1 MSLTKKKLGR
11 PARVLALW
19 LMVVAMSTSGAIEAE
34 SKQTTLEATVQW
46 AGVIESGR
54 LNESSGLAA
63 SQRYSD
69 VLWSMNDSGGNA
81 ELFALSASGKHL
93 GSWLLDMPKPSDWE
107 AMTSFMWE
115 QKPYL
120 LVADIG
126 DNFATREQV
135 SYTIIAEPDIRNLP
149 TDARLAPVL
158 TQTFTYPEGPR
169 DSEAIAVN
177 AAQGELLVLSK
188 RTQPPELYR
197 LPLTLDT
204 NRKGASN
211 TMPTQVAEKIGS
223 LGGFEKPDRAAVDL
237 YGEAWPY
244 LGMPTGMSLFGDR
257 LLITT
262 LEDAFLF
269 DRKHMAAPPQRIPLP
284 YIGQREAITFVGS
297 EGNVAYVSHER
308 KYGMRQAQL
317 LRIVLIQAEM
327 PPREALGTRKGVAVV
342 EQ

>member
-1 MSLTKKKLGR
+1 MSFINKKRERL
-11 PARVLALW
+11 ARVLALW
-19 LMVVAMSTSGAIEAE
+19 LLVAMSSSWAMDAE
-34 SKQTTLEATVQW
+34 FKQTTLPATVQW

-93 GSWLLDMPKPSDWE
+93 GSWMLDMPKPLDWE
-107 AMTSFMWE
+107 AMTSFTWG

-126 DNFATREQV
+126 DNFATREHV
-135 SYTIIAEPDIRNLP
+135 SYTIIAEPDIQTLA

-158 TQTFTYPEGPR
+158 TQTFTYPQGPR

-204 NRKGASN
+204 NRKDASD
-211 TMPTQVAEKIGS
+211 TMPIQIAEKIGL
-223 LGGFEKPDRAAVDL
+223 LGGFKKPDRASVDL
-237 YGEAWPY
+237 YGEVWPY

-257 LLITT
+257 LLVTT

-269 DRKHMAAPPQRIPLP
+269 DRKHINAPPQRISLP
-284 YIGQREAITFVGS
+284 YIGQREAITFVGT

-317 LRIVLIQAEM
+317 LRIVLIPAEM
-327 PPREALGTRKGVAVV
+327 LPREELGTP
-342 EQ
+342 